1 MPTRTPCRKSPYFP
15 SQTCLRRLRDLRQA
29 GIISADVSLVDPFA
43 LGYGMLAFLEISLN
57 HQSDEHMQEFELR
70 MGKEAEVM
78 QCYFVSGD
86 YDYFLVVHV
95 IDMEAY
101 YQFVRRVI
109 SGSGNVRHFQSRFP
123 MKRAKFVTR
132 VAFDEKPATVE
143 VRIAKWTHSNS
154 APTVAWIQ
162 LSKKP
167 RHGAHGEK
175 KDRCWRQHR
184 FAMVPAAVAARAI
197 RCSRRFMPAADAAV
211 SAAAALAAA
220 FR

>member
-1 MPTRTPCRKSPYFP
+1 
-15 SQTCLRRLRDLRQA
+15 
-29 GIISADVSLVDPFA
+29 
-43 LGYGMLAFLEISLN
+43 MLAFLEISLN

-70 MGKEAEVM
+70 MNKEVEVM

-95 IDMEAY
+95 IDMDAY

-143 VRIAKWTHSNS
+143 VRAGK
-154 APTVAWIQ
+154 
-162 LSKKP
+162 
-167 RHGAHGEK
+167 
-175 KDRCWRQHR
+175 
-184 FAMVPAAVAARAI
+184 
-197 RCSRRFMPAADAAV
+197 
-211 SAAAALAAA
+211 
-220 FR
+220 